1 MREFKLFWLALALLL
16 NASVARATI
25 FGSVRGIVHDPQHRP
40 ISGAVVELRAKTS
53 AWSQTTHSN
62 ANGEF
67 TFTAVPVGDYSVT
80 VSAPGFQSSQQPL
93 TVVSNSSPVLHFP
106 LNLAGVEETAIVSAQ
121 AASVNLQSTSPTTLV
136 ARSTIQNTP
145 GADRTNSLQMITDYV
160 PGAYVTHDQLHVR
173 GGHQVS
179 WLIDGVP
186 IPNTNIASN
195 VGPQIDPKDIDY
207 LEMQRGGYDAS
218 YGDRTYGVFD
228 VVPST
233 GFERN
238 NEADLVTS
246 FGSVDQTND
255 DLSFGGHADRFAYYA
270 SVNGNRSNLGLETP
284 IARVYHDTENG
295 YGGFGSLIFNV
306 DPKDQFRVV
315 SSLRRDYY
323 QIPYDPND
331 STSAGLR
338 DAEAEV
344 DGYTIFS
351 WVRTINANTLLTV
364 SPFYHYNSADYESA
378 LADTPVAT
386 TDRRASNYAGM
397 QATLSAT
404 LPRNNIQF
412 GLYAFAQHDNQLFG
426 ATFNPPDQC
435 SVTPANP
442 TGACVPIK
450 QTEPASGGL
459 IAGFVDDKISVTS
472 WLTLIAGIRPT
483 HFSGPIAENAVS
495 PRFGAVLRIP
505 HLNWAFRAF
514 YGHYYQ
520 EPPLTSISGPL
531 IGYEAAF
538 SSVPT
543 TFVPLRGERDEEHEF
558 GVTIP
563 IRGWALDADNFE
575 TRADNFFDH
584 NSVGESNIFIP
595 ITIQEALIQ
604 GWELTLRS
612 PRVWKRGQFHVAYSN
627 QVALARGALTGGLI
641 CFPPTI
647 PLCAAPLVYSP
658 LDHDQRNTLNAGL
671 EASLPWNTYVSTN
684 VYYGSGFVNGTPPP
698 DYLPGHTTV
707 DLTLGKQFGERLA
720 VSLTALNVANRH
732 LLIDNSLTFGGL
744 HYNDPRQV
752 YVELRYHFHY

>member
-1 MREFKLFWLALALLL
+1 MREFRLLWLALVVLL
-16 NASVARATI
+16 AAGVARATI

-40 ISGAVVELRAKTS
+40 IDGAVIELRAKAS
-53 AWSQTTHSN
+53 AWSQRTRSN

-67 TFTAVPVGDYSVT
+67 TFAAVPVGDYSVT

-106 LNLAGVEETAIVSAQ
+106 LNLAGVKQTATVSAQ
-121 AASVNLQSTSPTTLV
+121 ASDVNLQSTSPTTLV
-136 ARSTIQNTP
+136 ARSAIQNTP

-160 PGAYVTHDQLHVR
+160 PGAYITHDQLHVR

-207 LEMQRGGYDAS
+207 LEVQRGGYDAS

-228 VVPST
+228 VVPRT

-246 FGSVDQTND
+246 FGSFYQTND
-255 DLSFGGHADRFAYYA
+255 HLSFGGHTDRFAYYA
-270 SVNGNRSNLGLETP
+270 GVNGNRSNLGLETP
-284 IARVYHDTENG
+284 VARVYHDAENG
-295 YGGFGSLIFNV
+295 FGGFGSLIFNA
-306 DPKDQFRVV
+306 DPKDQLRVV
-315 SSLRRDYY
+315 SSVRRDHY

-331 STSAGLR
+331 PASAGLR

-378 LADTPVAT
+378 LDDTPVAT
-386 TDRRASNYAGM
+386 TDRRASNYGGM
-397 QATLSAT
+397 QTTLSTT
-404 LPRNNIQF
+404 LRRNDIQF
-412 GLYAFAQHDNQLFG
+412 GLYAFGQHDDQLFR
-426 ATFNPPDQC
+426 AIFNPSDQC
-435 SVTPANP
+435 AVTPANS
-442 TGACVPIK
+442 GGECLPINE
-450 QTEPASGGL
+450 TEPANGGL
-459 IAGFVDDKISVTS
+459 VAGFVDDKFSATS

-483 HFSGPIAENAVS
+483 HFSGPVSENALS
-495 PRFGAVLRIP
+495 PRVGATLRIP
-505 HLNWAFRAF
+505 HLNWALRAF

-538 SSVPT
+538 ASVPT
-543 TFVPLRGERDEEHEF
+543 EFVPLHGERDEEHEF

-563 IRGWALDADNFE
+563 VRGWALDADTFE
-575 TRADNFFDH
+575 TRAGNFFDH
-584 NSVGESNIFIP
+584 NNVGESNIFVP
-595 ITIQEALIQ
+595 VTIQEALIQ

-612 PRVWKRGQFHVAYSN
+612 PRVWKRGQFHLAYSN
-627 QVALARGALTGGLI
+627 QVARARGALTGGLI
-641 CFPPTI
+641 CFPPTSL
-647 PLCAAPLVYSP
+647 LCAPSPVYSP
-658 LDHDQRNTLNAGL
+658 LDHDQRNTLNVGM
-671 EASLPWNTYVSTN
+671 EASLPWETYASAN
-684 VYYGSGFVNGTPPP
+684 VYYGSGFVNGAPPP
-698 DYLPGHTTV
+698 AYLPGHTTV
-707 DLTLGKQFGERLA
+707 DLTIGKQFDERFSLA
-720 VSLTALNVANRH
+720 VTALNIANRH

-744 HYNDPRQV
+744 HYNDPRQI